1 MGEGSALKPASVPK
15 CEVMNRGRLVGGEVH
30 ILVKGNKERE
40 VQSGSEDK
48 CTSAST
54 NIKM

>member
-48 CTSAST
+48 GMSSST
-54 NIKM
+54 NIKI